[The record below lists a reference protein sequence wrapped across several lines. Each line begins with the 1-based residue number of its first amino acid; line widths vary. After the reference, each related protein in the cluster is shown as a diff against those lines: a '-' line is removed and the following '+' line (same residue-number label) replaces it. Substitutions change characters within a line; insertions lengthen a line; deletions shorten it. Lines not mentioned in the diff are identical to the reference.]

1 MQNKRTEPKGN
12 PKLYIDTARGE
23 VRLEL
28 TEKIIAICNFCGFLH
43 MLNIFMT

>member
-28 TEKIIAICNFCGFLH
+28 IA
-43 MLNIFMT
+43 